1 MLTLVTGDEG
11 LTKIQLT
18 KEGSPF
24 SINTSATVKVG
35 IVTADHKELLSSVVT
50 CLHTSPECDWS
61 TSLIS
66 FSFLN
71 AATQNIIITKPA
83 MLELEVD
90 DGGKL
95 TWFIPI
101 KLLKGQL

>member
-18 KEGSPF
+18 KDGSPF

-50 CLHTSPECDWS
+50 CLHTSPGCDWS
-61 TSLIS
+61 TSLVS
-66 FSFLN
+66 FSFPN
-71 AATQNIIITKPA
+71 AATQDIVITKPV

-101 KLLKGQL
+101 KLLKGQI